1 MYYSRIPIL
10 VPVGALLA
18 LGITLGL
25 YACGGGGGSSPPVT
39 ATTTSTFP
47 LHVDSSNR
55 FLVDAAGKPF
65 LLHGDSAWSLI
76 GDLSNADA
84 EQYLEDRRQ
93 KGFNTVLVSLLE
105 HKFSTHAPNN
115 ATNDPPFT
123 TPGDYGTPNEAYF
136 AHADQ
141 IIQMA
146 ASKGMLVLLTPSYL
160 GFRGG

>member
-65 LLHGDSAWSLI
+65 LLHGDSVWSLI
-76 GDLSNADA
+76 AELSNAEA
-84 EQYLEDRRQ
+84 EQYLEDGRQ
-93 KGFNTVLVSLLE
+93 RGFNTILVNLLE
-105 HKFSTHAPNN
+105 PLLSTN
-115 ATNDPPFT
+115 
-123 TPGDYGTPNEAYF
+123 
-136 AHADQ
+136 
-141 IIQMA
+141 
-146 ASKGMLVLLTPSYL
+146 
-160 GFRGG
+160 